1 MHLDQFLGQ
10 WIDWLL
16 EKFQQAILWF
26 HDHNFHQDISQLKDL
41 LDKGRDFAALWLH
54 LISVGVAFT
63 SDVLKPRAR
72 LFTKRLMYGGAGGS
86 VASFFGIRYD
96 IVPPEIGAD
105 FFVFCVSVAIL
116 SSVLLLLQH
125 AKGEEGESN
134 GALAALSPRIKLL
147 QEKLGNIE
155 GKIDDIQQDTQV
167 IRENVEHLKTD
178 LSKSFAEQVVAL
190 LDKREIAKA
199 AEAGLERSTILELAR
214 PLRSGEAIDFNQA
227 IVELRNAVAIALDV
241 IARGERGTNQEAFV
255 EDVLK
260 RVAETSKKGDFDGG
274 AKTVDEALAELD
286 QAGRGAAPIPAEI
299 AGNLAESGRRAGSA
313 SP

>member
-1 MHLDQFLGQ
+1 M
-10 WIDWLL
+10 
-16 EKFQQAILWF
+16 
-26 HDHNFHQDISQLKDL
+26 
-41 LDKGRDFAALWLH
+41 
-54 LISVGVAFT
+54 
-63 SDVLKPRAR
+63 
-72 LFTKRLMYGGAGGS
+72 
-86 VASFFGIRYD
+86 
-96 IVPPEIGAD
+96 
-105 FFVFCVSVAIL
+105 
-116 SSVLLLLQH
+116 
-125 AKGEEGESN
+125 
-134 GALAALSPRIKLL
+134 
-147 QEKLGNIE
+147 
-155 GKIDDIQQDTQV
+155 

-260 RVAETSKKGDFDGG
+260 RVAETTKKGDFDGG

-286 QAGRGAAPIPAEI
+286 QRDAERRQSLQRSRETLLEAGVEQDLLRRDPVAVARRVEAIAALETKFREQWDAFFAEGDEKGI
-299 AGNLAESGRRAGSA
+299 NLSLEVAIEMARRMLACAGSA
-313 SP
+313 DPRGTALNLLGIALRTLGERASGTERLEEAVSAFREALQERTRAACRSNGQKASAIKALLSCISPSAPKTRRWPGRQFSRSRRL